1 MQSLIER
8 ANNGGHFDNSNSRQ
22 WWKYDWY
29 TPSHHANSSGSGN
42 NANGDGN
49 QFSDN
54 SVVEKYPFNF
64 KTWIK
69 SDVCIWQDLLQAND
83 SLDLLDISS
92 YSAQEQADAAVAH
105 SQQMANRPA
114 NGDSLTVEDIRGA
127 VGGVGTISG
136 LSSSDAQ
143 QTTREEAKPKEET
156 KPNPSQDEE
165 HDVEMDKN

>member
-42 NANGDGN
+42 ANSDGN

-54 SVVEKYPFNF
+54 SVVEKYPFNY

-69 SDVCIWQDLLQAND
+69 SDVCIWQDLLKAND
-83 SLDLLDISS
+83 SLDLLDASS

-114 NGDSLTVEDIRGA
+114 NGDSLTAEDIRGA

-156 KPNPSQDEE
+156 KPNPSQDEK